1 VENHNHNFAGISML
15 KQTLILLSLVA
26 LLAGCGDE
34 LEDASGSKGTS
45 SADTAP
51 AGNSVPAML
60 IAEQDLVDVSG
71 SQIATGPII
80 SGSLQAEKQADLRAE
95 VSAIVMQV
103 LKDDGDAVEKGDLLV
118 RLDDTA
124 FRQSLNSAQEAERV
138 AQQSFDQAERQLTR
152 LKTLSSSGAVSIQAE
167 EDAELRR
174 STAQSELAGARTRVV
189 QESQQLART
198 EVRAPFA
205 GIVGGREVSNGDTAQ
220 IGMALLKVI
229 DPSSIRFSGFI
240 PSDQIRLIDI
250 GQIVNFRVN
259 GQSDQEFEG
268 RIERINPVADPST
281 RQVGVQVAITGD
293 YNLTVGLFAEGRV
306 QTEVKQGISVPE
318 SSLVR
323 EGDQVYVWRVKDG
336 VLNKVEVGL
345 GVRDVQSGAYAIN
358 AGLADGDQVL
368 RHPLGALVDGASIE
382 LKQIPL
388 ASKEG

>member
-1 VENHNHNFAGISML
+1 MVMSYRSLVA
-15 KQTLILLSLVA
+15 LSLVA
-26 LLAGCGDE
+26 LSVATLLAACG
-34 LEDASGSKGTS
+34 SGTEQVGDSEATVQSQAAK
-45 SADTAP
+45 SALP
-51 AGNSVPAML
+51 ML
-60 IAEQDLVDVSG
+60 ITPQDLVEISTSEIASG
-71 SQIATGPII
+71 PVI
-80 SGSLQAEKQADLRAE
+80 SGSLQAQKQADLRSE
-95 VSAIVMQV
+95 VPAIVMQV
-103 LKDDGDAVEKGDLLV
+103 LKDDGDTVEKGDLLV

-138 AQQSFDQAERQLTR
+138 AQQSFDQAERQLSR
-152 LKTLSSSGAVSIQAE
+152 LKTLSSTGAVSIQAE

-205 GIVGGREVSNGDTAQ
+205 GIVGGREVSSGDTAQ

-229 DPSSIRFSGFI
+229 DPTSIRFEGFI

-268 RIERINPVADPST
+268 RIERINPMADPST
-281 RQVGVQVAITGD
+281 RQVGVQVAITGKYD
-293 YNLTVGLFAEGRV
+293 LTVGLFAEGRV

-323 EGDQVYVWRVKDG
+323 EGDQVYVWRVKNG
-336 VLNKVEVGL
+336 ALNKIAVVAGA
-345 GVRDVQSGAYAIN
+345 RDTQSGAYAIDS
-358 AGLADGDQVL
+358 GLADGDLVL
-368 RHPLGALVDGASIE
+368 RHPLGALVDGARIE
-382 LKQIPL
+382 LKQGSI
-388 ASKEG
+388 AGKEG

>member
-1 VENHNHNFAGISML
+1 MSYR
-15 KQTLILLSLVA
+15 SLVA
-26 LLAGCGDE
+26 LSLATLLAACG
-34 LEDASGSKGTS
+34 SGTEQVGDSEATVQSQAAK
-45 SADTAP
+45 SALP
-51 AGNSVPAML
+51 ML
-60 IAEQDLVDVSG
+60 ITPQDLVEISTSEIASG
-71 SQIATGPII
+71 PVI
-80 SGSLQAEKQADLRAE
+80 SGSLQAQKQADLRSE

-103 LKDDGDAVEKGDLLV
+103 LKDDGDTVEKGDLLV

-138 AQQSFDQAERQLTR
+138 AQQSFDQAERQLSR
-152 LKTLSSSGAVSIQAE
+152 LKTLSSTGAVSIQAE

-205 GIVGGREVSNGDTAQ
+205 GIVGGREVSSGDTAQ

-229 DPSSIRFSGFI
+229 DPTSIRFEGFI

-268 RIERINPVADPST
+268 RIERINPMADPST
-281 RQVGVQVAITGD
+281 RQVGVQVAITGKYD
-293 YNLTVGLFAEGRV
+293 LTVGLFAEGRV

-323 EGDQVYVWRVKDG
+323 EGDQVYVWRIKNG
-336 VLNKVEVGL
+336 VLNKITVVAGD
-345 GVRDVQSGAYAIN
+345 RDTQSGAYAIN
-358 AGLADGDQVL
+358 SGLTDGDLVL
-368 RHPLGALVDGASIE
+368 RHPLGALVDGARVE
-382 LKQIPL
+382 LKQGSV
-388 ASKEG
+388 AGEEG

>member
-1 VENHNHNFAGISML
+1 LSKRLDMSYRSLVA
-15 KQTLILLSLVA
+15 LSLVA
-26 LLAGCGDE
+26 LSVATLLAACG
-34 LEDASGSKGTS
+34 SGSEGVGDSEATVQSQAAK
-45 SADTAP
+45 SALP
-51 AGNSVPAML
+51 ML
-60 IAEQDLVDVSG
+60 ITPQDLVEISTSEIASG
-71 SQIATGPII
+71 PVI
-80 SGSLQAEKQADLRAE
+80 SGSLQAQKQADLRAE
-95 VSAIVMQV
+95 VPAIVMQV
-103 LKDDGDAVEKGDLLV
+103 LKDDGDTVEKGDLLV

-138 AQQSFDQAERQLTR
+138 AQQSFDQAERQLSR
-152 LKTLSSSGAVSIQAE
+152 LKTLSSTGAVSIQAE

-205 GIVGGREVSNGDTAQ
+205 GIVGGREVSSGDTAQ

-229 DPSSIRFSGFI
+229 DPTSIRFEGFI

-268 RIERINPVADPST
+268 RIERINPMADPST
-281 RQVGVQVAITGD
+281 RQVGVQVAITGAYD
-293 YNLTVGLFAEGRV
+293 LTVGLFAEGRV

-323 EGDQVYVWRVKDG
+323 EGDQVYVWRVKNG
-336 VLNKVEVGL
+336 ALNKIAVVAGD
-345 GVRDVQSGAYAIN
+345 RDTQSGAYAIDS
-358 AGLADGDQVL
+358 GLIDGDLVL
-368 RHPLGALVDGASIE
+368 RHPLGALVDGARIE
-382 LKQIPL
+382 LKQGSI
-388 ASKEG
+388 AGKEG

>member
-1 VENHNHNFAGISML
+1 MSKRIAMSSYRSLVV
-15 KQTLILLSLVA
+15 LSLA
-26 LLAGCGDE
+26 TLLAACG
-34 LEDASGSKGTS
+34 SGSKEVDDSEATGQS
-45 SADTAP
+45 QAATAATLP
-51 AGNSVPAML
+51 ML
-60 IAEQDLVDVSG
+60 ITPQDLVEISL
-71 SQIATGPII
+71 SQIASGPVI
-80 SGSLQAEKQADLRAE
+80 SGSLQAQKQADLRAE
-95 VSAIVMQV
+95 VPAIVMQV
-103 LKDDGDAVEKGDLLV
+103 LKDNGDTVEKGDLLV

-138 AQQSFDQAERQLTR
+138 AQQSFDQAERQLNR
-152 LKTLSSSGAVSIQAE
+152 LKTLSSTGAVSIQAE

-205 GIVGGREVSNGDTAQ
+205 GIVGGREVSSGDTAQ
-220 IGMALLKVI
+220 IGKALLKVI
-229 DPSSIRFSGFI
+229 DPTSIRFSGFI

-268 RIERINPVADPST
+268 RIERINPVADLST
-281 RQVGVQVAITGD
+281 RQVGVQVAITGG

-323 EGDQVYVWRVKDG
+323 EGDQVYVWRVKNG
-336 VLNKVEVGL
+336 VLNKIAVVTGD
-345 GVRDVQSGAYAIN
+345 RDTQSGAYAIN
-358 AGLADGDQVL
+358 SGLVDGDLVL
-368 RHPLGALVDGASIE
+368 RHPLGALVDGARVE
-382 LKQIPL
+382 LKQGSV
-388 ASKEG
+388 AGKEG

>member
-1 VENHNHNFAGISML
+1 MSYRSLLA
-15 KQTLILLSLVA
+15 LSLA
-26 LLAGCGDE
+26 TLLAACN
-34 LEDASGSKGTS
+34 SGSEGVGDSEAAVQSQAAK
-45 SADTAP
+45 SALP
-51 AGNSVPAML
+51 ML
-60 IAEQDLVDVSG
+60 ITPQDLVEISTREIASG
-71 SQIATGPII
+71 PVI
-80 SGSLQAEKQADLRAE
+80 SGSLQAQKQADLRSE

-103 LKDDGDAVEKGDLLV
+103 LKDDGDTVEKGDLLV

-138 AQQSFDQAERQLTR
+138 AQQSFDQAERQLSR
-152 LKTLSSSGAVSIQAE
+152 LKTLSSTGAVSIQAE

-205 GIVGGREVSNGDTAQ
+205 GIVGGREVSSGDTAQ
-220 IGMALLKVI
+220 VGMALLKVI
-229 DPSSIRFSGFI
+229 DPTSIRFEGFI

-268 RIERINPVADPST
+268 RIERINPMADPST
-281 RQVGVQVAITGD
+281 RQVGVQMAITGKYD
-293 YNLTVGLFAEGRV
+293 LTVGLFAEGRV

-323 EGDQVYVWRVKDG
+323 EGDEVYVWRVKNG
-336 VLNKVEVGL
+336 VLNKIAVVAGA
-345 GVRDVQSGAYAIN
+345 RDTQSGAYAIDS
-358 AGLADGDQVL
+358 GLADGDQVL
-368 RHPLGALVDGASIE
+368 RHPLGALVNGARVE
-382 LKQIPL
+382 LKQGL
-388 ASKEG
+388 VAGKEG